1 MSSDQL
7 PVTNEAIDCTSDST
21 LRDGFHCTDSE
32 ARRKLISFWHLFIML
47 GVLTASV
54 SKSEGASATL
64 SFPAVHLTF
73 DTHVCMYA
81 SVYHCTR
88 CSASQG
94 EAAGQGN
101 QQLAETQAA
110 TAAWPSLQS
119 THATHLLWV
128 ATVANGCHTH
138 QHSLRPVMPALSM
151 VLLLLLWPAVLLL
164 LAHVAVVCVC
174 VCCIVSMLGCRAGE

>member
-32 ARRKLISFWHLFIML
+32 ARRELISFWHLFIML

-54 SKSEGASATL
+54 SKSEGESATP

-73 DTHVCMYA
+73 DTYVCMYA
-81 SVYHCTR
+81 LVYHCAR

-119 THATHLLWV
+119 THATPAL
-128 ATVANGCHTH
+128 GCHGCQWVPYSPKLFARCH
-138 QHSLRPVMPALSM
+138 ALASHGVVVVVVVACCAATACPCGCVCLCCVVSM
-151 VLLLLLWPAVLLL
+151 V
-164 LAHVAVVCVC
+164 
-174 VCCIVSMLGCRAGE
+174 GCRAGE